1 MPHRGRF
8 VVFEGGEG
16 AGKST
21 QARLLADR
29 LGARL
34 TREPGGT
41 ALGERLRGL
50 LLDPELRDLDPRAE
64 LLLMVAARA
73 QHVGRVVAPALE
85 AGSDVVCD
93 RFSGSTLAYQ
103 GYGRGLPL
111 GDVAAACALAGQGVV
126 PDVTVLLDVAPL
138 VARHRRAAEGGRT
151 RTDRIEAAGE
161 AFHARVRAGFLEI
174 AAGAGWVVVDGS
186 GSVEEVAAAVADA
199 VGHVIGALTAPRGL
213 RDGEPV
219 P

>member
-41 ALGERLRGL
+41 ALGEMLRGL
-50 LLDPELRDLDPRAE
+50 LLDPELCDLDPRAE

-111 GDVAAACALAGQGVV
+111 DDVAEACALAGRGIV
-126 PDVTVLLDVAPL
+126 PDVTVLLDVAPQ
-138 VARHRRAAEGGRT
+138 VARHRHAVAGDRA

-161 AFHARVRAGFLEI
+161 AFHERVRTGFLEI

-186 GSVEEVAAAVADA
+186 GSVEEVAAVVADA
-199 VGHVIGALTAPRGL
+199 VGRAIGAPSAPRGL

>member
-41 ALGERLRGL
+41 ALGEMLRDL
-50 LLDPELRDLDPRAE
+50 LLDPELCDLDPRAE

-111 GDVAAACALAGQGVV
+111 DDVAAACALAGRGIV
-126 PDVTVLLDVAPL
+126 PDVTVLLDVAPQ
-138 VARHRRAAEGGRT
+138 VARHRHAVGGDGA

-161 AFHARVRAGFLEI
+161 AFHERVRTGFLEI

-186 GSVEEVAAAVADA
+186 GSVEEVAAVVADA
-199 VGHVIGALTAPRGL
+199 VGHAIGAPCAPRGR